1 MKKYYLA
8 YDERYKKA
16 HSEGILWFSNNP
28 TPDLLKWIE
37 HYDISKQDKIIFK
50 INL

>member
-16 HSEGILWFSNNP
+16 HSEGILWFSKNP

-37 HYDISKQDKIIFK
+37 YYNIAKQDKIIFK